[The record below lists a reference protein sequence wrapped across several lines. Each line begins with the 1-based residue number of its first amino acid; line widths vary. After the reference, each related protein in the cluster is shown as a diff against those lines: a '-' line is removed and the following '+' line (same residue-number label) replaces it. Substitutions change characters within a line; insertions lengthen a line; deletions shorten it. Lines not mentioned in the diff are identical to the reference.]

1 MKQTTRQPVCYDCF
15 ECGEIFGSKPD
26 LQVHFIIV
34 HCDFCLHQVH
44 EQSCGQQFSN
54 QCFECGKG
62 FPTKHGVM
70 IHQRSCGSFECFLCE
85 ATFISSKEL
94 KSHMKSD
101 HKTLSDSPVSWF
113 KPILWLNKIELTPL
127 AVLLLVKWMSL
138 LQQWLCLETTR
149 CVGIGNS
156 TCPVLMWRVMD
167 YYCKPCHILRI
178 NILSFSYAFFLY
190 ADLSPNYCCKP
201 CNISHI

>member
-1 MKQTTRQPVCYDCF
+1 MLWLFRLWRDFWKQAWSPGTLYNSALWFFVCIRSTSRAVASSSQISASSVGKDSPQSMVSWYTKGHVGPLSASCVRLPSSRVK
-15 ECGEIFGSKPD
+15 SKN
-26 LQVHFIIV
+26 LTWNLI
-34 HCDFCLHQVH
+34 
-44 EQSCGQQFSN
+44 
-54 QCFECGKG
+54 
-62 FPTKHGVM
+62 T
-70 IHQRSCGSFECFLCE
+70 
-85 ATFISSKEL
+85 
-94 KSHMKSD
+94 
-101 HKTLSDSPVSWF
+101 KTLSDSPVSWF

-138 LQQWLCLETTR
+138 LPQWLCLETTR
-149 CVGIGNS
+149 YVGIGNS